1 MQVKKVQLSDDDC
14 KVLQM
19 LARGGAMSPSQV
31 SAETLILPGDTLKL
45 LKNLADVG
53 LVVMRDDADSV
64 DGRLVVVTAQARD
77 LLAIEA

>member
-1 MQVKKVQLSDDDC
+1 MQVKKVQLSDDDR
-14 KVLQM
+14 KVLQT
-19 LARGGAMSPSQV
+19 LARSGAMSPSQV

-53 LVVMRDDADSV
+53 LVVMRDDADSL

-77 LLAIEA
+77 ILAIEA